1 MSFNRFLSE
10 TAIYRNFGFES
21 FSYLPRG
28 NKKVT
33 QISLVSAGVGGEGG
47 WRVQNECDEG
57 VMRVGEG
64 SINSNLP

>member
-1 MSFNRFLSE
+1 MPFNRFLSE

-33 QISLVSAGVGGEGG
+33 QISLVSAGVGGG